1 MHVSCGP
8 CHNRSTDANG
18 VKSSVYLLTRASSLL
33 APDGGAATVASLD
46 AYTSTVGKTTMI
58 EIPDGGGAT
67 FSIIKAGDPSASLTS
82 YLSGRRVG
90 SEREPERE
98 GADAADRHSPRRR
111 QGACARSTPGSA
123 RFRRRSPEK
132 QGRRDLARSIRF
144 CLTIPPGANAYSLL
158 RWCRARGGDCS
169 RDDRDGPA
177 TREAAGEADEA
188 ARPPRRTRR
197 HEEPSAIG
205 DGGANGPVEAPPVA
219 ETADGSVKPSPL
231 NPTPQELPS
240 NAVDA
245 GTPLDYDRL
254 LADIAALRA
263 RVAAVSDNLY
273 QSRVAVA
280 LQTDGDHGK
289 IARLTVS
296 LDDGVIYTAPASF
309 AASDMTVVYDHAV
322 APGRHAVT
330 VDIDRKDDRDETF
343 RTSQKNRFTV
353 DVPRDHRVEVQ
364 VKVIDD
370 SSMGKDFPADKNGR
384 YDLRVRVKAVAKPVT
399 K

>member
-1 MHVSCGP
+1 VRTRTRFFAGLVLAGATALATIAVAQPRGKPPGKPARPPAVKADAGP
-8 CHNRSTDANG
+8 IEDPSTDTRSTDGGSTGPIEAPTASENDGG
-18 VKSSVYLLTRASSLL
+18 VKS
-33 APDGGAATVASLD
+33 
-46 AYTSTVGKTTMI
+46 
-58 EIPDGGGAT
+58 
-67 FSIIKAGDPSASLTS
+67 
-82 YLSGRRVG
+82 
-90 SEREPERE
+90 
-98 GADAADRHSPRRR
+98 
-111 QGACARSTPGSA
+111 
-123 RFRRRSPEK
+123 
-132 QGRRDLARSIRF
+132 
-144 CLTIPPGANAYSLL
+144 
-158 RWCRARGGDCS
+158 
-169 RDDRDGPA
+169 
-177 TREAAGEADEA
+177 
-188 ARPPRRTRR
+188 
-197 HEEPSAIG
+197 
-205 DGGANGPVEAPPVA
+205 
-219 ETADGSVKPSPL
+219 SPL

-240 NAVDA
+240 NTVDA

-289 IARLTVS
+289 IARLAVS
-296 LDDGVIYTAPASF
+296 LDDGVVYTAPASF
-309 AASDMTVVYDHAV
+309 AASDMTIVYDHAV